1 MCIGISLGLWSL
13 RCKQARMSK
22 SDTKRLRDLDLP
34 AVIETS
40 TTDFIQEFYNPVLQC
55 AAEYKRGVGYFTSG
69 WLQFAAQG
77 MAGLARNEGTAK
89 WITSPNLEED
99 DWEAFQKGEE
109 ARRNEI
115 LYESL
120 QRNLDEIEEGLQ
132 KDTLNTLAWLIADGL
147 LEIRFALPDGT
158 LAGDFHDKWGV
169 ITDNRGD
176 RIAFH
181 GSKNDSKQGFH
192 NYESYDVFCDWESRR
207 DADRVQQHE
216 KRFDLLW
223 DDEARGMQVYDL
235 PETIREDIVQLR
247 EPDNRP
253 YPEPDMSRT
262 ESTGL
267 SEPDWIERRP
277 YQTDA
282 VQSWL
287 KAGGKGILKMAT
299 GTGKTLTSLLA
310 AQELFERQGERL
322 ALIVACPYQHLV
334 EQWKEEMA
342 DFNMDPILAYKSR
355 SRWED
360 DFARAITDF
369 NWEAD
374 DHFSVITTH
383 KTFSSDHFQ
392 NMLTRLEGDESL
404 VILDEVHHMG
414 AAHYRKQ
421 LPSTIQNR
429 LGLSATPERYYDET
443 GTDRLFDYFE
453 NGVVFEY
460 GIRKAIDNG
469 YLCEYYYIPHII
481 ELTEEE
487 QHRYLEL
494 SQRISQLSHVV
505 DDDVELTEDDHLKTL
520 LIKRAR
526 LIGTA
531 ENKIKRL
538 KELMVQQDWIKHTL
552 VYCGDGS
559 VDEDEVHDETQR
571 HVDATVQALGRD
583 LGLKVHPFT
592 AEETQVERERLLNEF
607 DDGDLQ
613 ALVAIR
619 CLDEGVDVPATET
632 AYLLASST
640 NPIQFVQRRGR
651 ILRQYPGKERAII
664 HDFLVAPPK
673 SINPNT
679 MDDSQFNM
687 ERKLIS
693 KELKRASVFA
703 EDALNHPD
711 ADLQGIPS
719 GEGSLRELKEDFNL
733 LGI

>member
-1 MCIGISLGLWSL
+1 
-13 RCKQARMSK
+13 MSEM
-22 SDTKRLRDLDLP
+22 DIRLRDLDLP

-40 TTDFIQEFYNPVLQC
+40 TTDFIQEFYNPALRC

-77 MAGLARNEGTAK
+77 IGGLARNNGTAK

-99 DWEAFQKGEE
+99 DWEALQKGEE
-109 ARRNEI
+109 ARRNDI

-120 QRNLDEIEEGLQ
+120 QRSVEEIEQGLED
-132 KDTLNTLAWLIADGL
+132 DTLNTLAWLIADGL
-147 LEIRFALPDGT
+147 LEIRFAMPDGN

-169 ITDNRGD
+169 ITGVYGD
-176 RIAFH
+176 KIAFH
-181 GSKNDSKQGFH
+181 GSKNDSKQGFY
-192 NYESYDVFCDWESRR
+192 NYESYDVFCEWESDRE
-207 DADRVQQHE
+207 ADRVQQHE
-216 KRFDLLW
+216 DRFDTLW
-223 DDEARGMQVYDL
+223 DNEEPGIEVYDL
-235 PETIREDIVQLR
+235 PETVREDFVQLR

-253 YPEPDMSRT
+253 YPEPDMS
-262 ESTGL
+262 EKASAGL

-277 YQTDA
+277 YQKEA
-282 VQSWL
+282 VQNWMN
-287 KAGGKGILKMAT
+287 AGGKGILEMAT

-310 AQELFERQGERL
+310 SHELYDRQGERL
-322 ALIVACPYQHLV
+322 GLIVAAPYQHLV
-334 EQWKEEMA
+334 EQWKEAMA

-360 DFARAITDF
+360 DFARAVTDF
-369 NWEAD
+369 NWGAN

-383 KTFSSDHFQ
+383 MTFSSNHFQ
-392 NMLTRLEGDESL
+392 NVLRRLEGDESL
-404 VILDEVHHMG
+404 LILDEVHHMG
-414 AAHYRKQ
+414 ASHYRKQ
-421 LPSTIQNR
+421 LPENIRNR
-429 LGLSATPERYYDET
+429 MGLSATPERYYDDT
-443 GTDRLFDYFE
+443 GTEELFNYFE
-453 NGVVFEY
+453 NGIVFEY

-469 YLCEYYYIPHII
+469 FLCEYYYIPHII
-481 ELTEEE
+481 ELTEDEE
-487 QHRYLEL
+487 YRYLNL
-494 SQRISQLSHVV
+494 SERIGQLSHVV
-505 DDDVELTEDDHLKTL
+505 DDDVQLTEDDRLKML

-538 KELMVQQDWIKHTL
+538 KELVSQQDDIRHTL

-559 VDEDEVHDETQR
+559 VESDEVHDETQR
-571 HVDATVQALGRD
+571 HVDATVQALGRNI
-583 LGLKVHPFT
+583 GLKIHPFT
-592 AEETQVERERLLNEF
+592 AQETQSERERLLKEF
-607 DDGDLQ
+607 EDGHLQ

-651 ILRQYPGKERAII
+651 ILRQYPGKERAVI
-664 HDFLVAPPK
+664 HDFIVAPPQ
-673 SINPNT
+673 SVNPNT

-693 KELKRASVFA
+693 KELNRASVFA

-711 ADLQGIPS
+711 AELQGLPTS
-719 GEGSLRELKEDFNL
+719 QGSIRTLKEEFNL

>member
-1 MCIGISLGLWSL
+1 
-13 RCKQARMSK
+13 MSEI
-22 SDTKRLRDLDLP
+22 DANQLRDLDLP

-40 TTDFIQEFYNPVLQC
+40 TTDFIKEFYNPVLRS

-77 MAGLARNEGTAK
+77 MASLAKNNGTAK

-99 DWEAFQKGEE
+99 DWEALQKGEE

-120 QRNLDEIEEGLQ
+120 QRSVDDIEDGL
-132 KDTLNTLAWLIADGL
+132 KEDTLNTLAWLIADGM
-147 LEIRFALPDGT
+147 LEIRLAIPDST
-158 LAGDFHDKWGV
+158 LAGDFHDKWGI
-169 ITDNRGD
+169 ITDVYGD

-181 GSKNDSKQGFH
+181 GSQNDSKQGFY
-192 NYESYDVFCDWESRR
+192 NYESYDVFCEWESERE
-207 DADRVQQHE
+207 ADRVEQHE
-216 KRFDLLW
+216 DRFDTLW
-223 DDEARGMQVYDL
+223 EGEEPTINVYDL
-235 PETIREDIVQLR
+235 PKTIREDIVQLR
-247 EPDNRP
+247 DQDNCP
-253 YPEPDMSRT
+253 YPKPDMSDKP
-262 ESTGL
+262 SAGL

-277 YQTDA
+277 YQKEA
-282 VQSWL
+282 VQNWIN
-287 KAGGKGILKMAT
+287 AGGKGILKMAT

-310 AQELFERQGERL
+310 SHELYDRQDERL
-322 ALIVACPYQHLV
+322 GLIVAAPYQHLV
-334 EQWKEEMA
+334 EQWRDAMM

-360 DFARAITDF
+360 DFARAVTEF
-369 NWEAD
+369 NWGAND
-374 DHFSVITTH
+374 NFSVITTH

-392 NMLTRLEGDESL
+392 NVLSRLDGNESL
-404 VILDEVHHMG
+404 LILDEVHHMG
-414 AAHYRKQ
+414 ASHYRKQ
-421 LPSTIQNR
+421 LPENIRNR
-429 LGLSATPERYYDET
+429 MGLSATPERYYDET
-443 GTDRLFDYFE
+443 GTEELFDYFD

-460 GIRKAIDNG
+460 GIKKAIDNG
-469 YLCEYYYIPHII
+469 FLCEYYYIPHII
-481 ELTEEE
+481 ELTEDEE
-487 QHRYLEL
+487 HQYLNL
-494 SQRISQLSHVV
+494 SERIGQLSHVV
-505 DDDVELTEDDHLKTL
+505 DNDIELTEDDRLKTL

-538 KELMVQQDWIKHTL
+538 KKIMPQQDNIEHTL

-559 VDEDEVHDETQR
+559 VESDDVHDETQR
-571 HVDATVQALGRD
+571 HVDATVQALGKD
-583 LGLKVHPFT
+583 IGLKVHPFT
-592 AEETQVERERLLNEF
+592 AQETQSERERLLQEF
-607 DDGDLQ
+607 EDGDLQ

-651 ILRQYPGKERAII
+651 ILRQYPGKERAVI
-664 HDFLVAPPK
+664 HDFIVAPPK
-673 SINPNT
+673 SVNPNT

-711 ADLQGIPS
+711 ADLQGLPTS
-719 GEGSLRELKEDFNL
+719 QGSIRKLKEEYNL

>member
-1 MCIGISLGLWSL
+1 MTETE
-13 RCKQARMSK
+13 
-22 SDTKRLRDLDLP
+22 TKRLRNLDLP
-34 AVIETS
+34 AVIKTS

-77 MAGLARNEGTAK
+77 MAGLAGNNGTAK

-99 DWEAFQKGEE
+99 DWEAVQKGEE
-109 ARRNEI
+109 AKRNDI

-120 QRNLDEIEEGLQ
+120 QRSVDEIEEGLE

-147 LEIRFALPDGT
+147 LEVRFALPDGD

-169 ITDNRGD
+169 ITGVYGD
-176 RIAFH
+176 KLAFH
-181 GSKNDSKQGFH
+181 GSKNDSKQGFY
-192 NYESYDVFCDWESRR
+192 NYESYDLFCEWESNRE
-207 DADRVQQHE
+207 ADRVQQHE
-216 KRFDLLW
+216 DRFDTLW
-223 DDEARGMQVYDL
+223 DNDEPGIDVYDL

-253 YPEPDMSRT
+253 YPEPDMS
-262 ESTGL
+262 EKASAGL
-267 SEPDWIERRP
+267 SEPEWIERRP
-277 YQTDA
+277 YQKEA
-282 VQSWL
+282 VQNWMN
-287 KAGGKGILKMAT
+287 AGGKGILKMAT

-310 AQELFERQGERL
+310 SNELYDRQGERL
-322 ALIVACPYQHLV
+322 GLIVAAPYQHLV
-334 EQWKEEMA
+334 EQWKDAMT

-360 DFARAITDF
+360 DFARAVTDF
-369 NWEAD
+369 NWGAN

-383 KTFSSDHFQ
+383 KTFSSGHFQ
-392 NMLTRLEGDESL
+392 NVLSRLEGDESL
-404 VILDEVHHMG
+404 LILDEVHHMG
-414 AAHYRKQ
+414 ASHYREQ
-421 LPSTIQNR
+421 LPENIRNR
-429 LGLSATPERYYDET
+429 MGLSATPERYYDDT
-443 GTDRLFDYFE
+443 GTEELFNYFE

-469 YLCEYYYIPHII
+469 FLCEYYYVPHII
-481 ELTEEE
+481 ELTEDEE
-487 QHRYLEL
+487 HRYLNL
-494 SQRISQLSHVV
+494 SERIGQLSHVV
-505 DDDVELTEDDHLKTL
+505 DDDVELTEDDRLKTL

-538 KELMVQQDWIKHTL
+538 KELAPQQNDIRHTL

-559 VDEDEVHDETQR
+559 VESDDIHNETQR

-583 LGLKVHPFT
+583 MGLKVHPFT
-592 AEETQVERERLLNEF
+592 AQETQSERERLLQEF

-651 ILRQYPGKERAII
+651 ILRQYPGKERAVI
-664 HDFLVAPPK
+664 HDFIIAPPK
-673 SINPNT
+673 SVNPNT

-693 KELKRASVFA
+693 KEIKRASVFA

-711 ADLQGIPS
+711 ADLQGLPTS
-719 GEGSLRELKEDFNL
+719 QGSIRKLKEDFNL

>member
-1 MCIGISLGLWSL
+1 
-13 RCKQARMSK
+13 MSEI
-22 SDTKRLRDLDLP
+22 DTQQLRDLDLP

-55 AAEYKRGVGYFTSG
+55 AVEYKRGVGYFTSG

-77 MAGLARNEGTAK
+77 MAGLARNNGTAQ
-89 WITSPNLEED
+89 WITSPNLEEE
-99 DWEAFQKGEE
+99 DWKALQRGEE
-109 ARRNEI
+109 ARRNDI

-120 QRNLDEIEEGLQ
+120 QRSVDEIEQGLEA
-132 KDTLNTLAWLIADGL
+132 DTLNTLAWLIADGL
-147 LEIRFALPDGT
+147 LEIRFAMPDGN

-169 ITDNRGD
+169 ITGVCGD
-176 RIAFH
+176 KIAFH
-181 GSKNDSKQGFH
+181 GSKNDSKQGFY
-192 NYESYDVFCDWESRR
+192 NYESYDVFCEWESDRE
-207 DADRVQQHE
+207 ADRVQQHE
-216 KRFDLLW
+216 DRFDTLW
-223 DDEARGMQVYDL
+223 DNDEPGINVYNL

-253 YPEPDMSRT
+253 YPEPDMS
-262 ESTGL
+262 EKASAGL

-277 YQTDA
+277 YQREA
-282 VQSWL
+282 VQNWMN
-287 KAGGKGILKMAT
+287 AGGKGILKMAT

-310 AQELFERQGERL
+310 SHELYDRQGERL
-322 ALIVACPYQHLV
+322 GLIVAAPYQHLV
-334 EQWKEEMA
+334 EQWKDAMT

-360 DFARAITDF
+360 EFARAVTDF
-369 NWEAD
+369 NWGAN

-392 NMLTRLEGDESL
+392 TVLSRLEGDESL
-404 VILDEVHHMG
+404 LILDEVHHMG
-414 AAHYRKQ
+414 ASHYREQ
-421 LPSTIQNR
+421 LPENIRNR
-429 LGLSATPERYYDET
+429 MGLSATPERYYDDT
-443 GTDRLFDYFE
+443 GTEELFNYFE

-469 YLCEYYYIPHII
+469 FLCEYYYVPHII
-481 ELTEEE
+481 ELTEDEE
-487 QHRYLEL
+487 HRYLNL
-494 SQRISQLSHVV
+494 SERIGQLSHVV
-505 DDDVELTEDDHLKTL
+505 DDDVELTEDDRLKTL

-538 KELMVQQDWIKHTL
+538 KELVPQQDDIRHTL

-559 VDEDEVHDETQR
+559 VKSDDTHDETQR

-583 LGLKVHPFT
+583 MGLKVHPFT
-592 AEETQVERERLLNEF
+592 AQETQSERERLLQEF
-607 DDGDLQ
+607 EDGDLQ

-651 ILRQYPGKERAII
+651 ILRQYPGKERAVI
-664 HDFLVAPPK
+664 HDFIVAPPK
-673 SINPNT
+673 SVNPNT

-711 ADLQGIPS
+711 AELQGLPTS
-719 GEGSLRELKEDFNL
+719 QGSIRKLKEEFNL

>member
-1 MCIGISLGLWSL
+1 
-13 RCKQARMSK
+13 MSEQ
-22 SDTKRLRDLDLP
+22 DTERLRELDLP

-40 TTDFIQEFYNPVLQC
+40 TTDFIQEFYNPVLRC
-55 AAEYKRGVGYFTSG
+55 ATEYKRGVGYFTSG

-77 MAGLARNEGTAK
+77 MAGLARNNGTAK
-89 WITSPNLEED
+89 WITSPNLEQD

-109 ARRNEI
+109 AKRNDI

-120 QRNLDEIEEGLQ
+120 QCSIDDIEEGLE

-147 LEIRFALPDGT
+147 LKIRFALPDDN

-169 ITDNRGD
+169 ITGVYGD

-181 GSKNDSKQGFH
+181 GSKNDSKQGFY
-192 NYESYDVFCDWESRR
+192 NYESYDVFCEWVSDRE
-207 DADRVQQHE
+207 ADRVQQHE
-216 KRFDLLW
+216 DRFDKLW
-223 DDEARGMQVYDL
+223 DNNEPGIQVYNL
-235 PETIREDIVQLR
+235 PETIREDIVELR

-253 YPEPDMSRT
+253 YPEPEMSGKT
-262 ESTGL
+262 SDGL
-267 SEPDWIERRP
+267 SEPAWIERRQ
-277 YQTDA
+277 YQKDA
-282 VQSWL
+282 VKNWMND
-287 KAGGKGILKMAT
+287 GGKGILKMAT

-310 AQELFERQGERL
+310 AYELYERQGERL
-322 ALIVACPYQHLV
+322 ALIVAAPYQHLV
-334 EQWKEEMA
+334 EQWKDEMA

-360 DFARAITDF
+360 DLARTITDF
-369 NWEAD
+369 NWGAN

-392 NMLTRLEGDESL
+392 KVLSRLEGNESL
-404 VILDEVHHMG
+404 LILDEVHHMG
-414 AAHYRKQ
+414 ATHYREQ
-421 LPSTIQNR
+421 LPENIRNR
-429 LGLSATPERYYDET
+429 MGLSATPERYYDET
-443 GTDRLFDYFE
+443 GTEKLFNYFG

-460 GIRKAIDNG
+460 GIRKAIENG
-469 YLCEYYYIPHII
+469 FLCEYYYVPHII
-481 ELTEEE
+481 ELTEDEE
-487 QHRYLEL
+487 QRYLDLSERIGQL
-494 SQRISQLSHVV
+494 SQIV
-505 DDDVELTEDDHLKTL
+505 DDDIELTEDDRLKTL

-538 KELMVQQDWIKHTL
+538 NDLMPQQNDIKHTL

-559 VDEDEVHDETQR
+559 VESDDVHEETQR

-592 AEETQVERERLLNEF
+592 AQESQTERERLLQEF

-651 ILRQYPGKERAII
+651 ILRQYPGKERAVI
-664 HDFLVAPPK
+664 HDFIVAPP
-673 SINPNT
+673 SSVNTNT
-679 MDDSQFNM
+679 MDKNQFNM

-693 KELKRASVFA
+693 KELKRASVFS

-711 ADLQGIPS
+711 ADLQELPTS
-719 GEGSLRELKEDFNL
+719 QGSIRKLKEDFNL